1 MKIEEAI
8 EHQKQLV
15 LKWESRVE
23 ELTRVITKYPWNK
36 MEYDFGDWRESEIK
50 GRTQQIAESNLIIDA
65 LEKQIPKEPKPNKR
79 IPGIGKCQI
88 CKTELCI
95 DDEDLHYCPT
105 CGQRLK

>member
-1 MKIEEAI
+1 MKIEVEKAMELFRHHDKVKFILTGLGEREYETI
-8 EHQKQLV
+8 EFKEVVDL
-15 LKWESRVE
+15 
-23 ELTRVITKYPWNK
+23 
-36 MEYDFGDWRESEIK
+36 
-50 GRTQQIAESNLIIDA
+50 
-65 LEKQIPKEPKPNKR
+65 LEKQIPKEAKPNKR

>member
-1 MKIEEAI
+1 MKIEGAI
-8 EHQKQLV
+8 ERLQ
-15 LKWESRVE
+15 
-23 ELTRVITKYPWNK
+23 Y
-36 MEYDFGDWRESEIK
+36 IK
-50 GRTQQIAESNLIIDA
+50 KFEDECLFISDSMIGACDIAISA

-88 CKTELCI
+88 CKTELYI

>member
-1 MKIEEAI
+1 MKIEVEKAMELFRHHDKVKFILTGLGEREYETI
-8 EHQKQLV
+8 EFKEVVDL
-15 LKWESRVE
+15 
-23 ELTRVITKYPWNK
+23 
-36 MEYDFGDWRESEIK
+36 
-50 GRTQQIAESNLIIDA
+50 

-88 CKTELCI
+88 CKTELYI